1 MSDLFEVNYVDI
13 RPQQLA
19 KGLSQWHAASSDVES
34 GYAAAQGEIQRL
46 NAAEPWGHD
55 TAGAAFRSAY
65 MQGDGPDTLIKQ
77 GGELAAKVVE
87 LGPTVRRSAE
97 NARGM
102 DGERA
107 REVREILKRV

>member
-1 MSDLFEVNYVDI
+1 MSELFEVNYVDI

-19 KGLSQWHAASSDVES
+19 KGLSQWHAASSEAES
-34 GYAAAQGEIQRL
+34 GYLAGLREIRRL

-55 TAGAAFRSAY
+55 TAGSAFHSAY
-65 MQGDGPDTLIKQ
+65 TEGDGPEKVMDR
-77 GGELAAKVVE
+77 GAELTAKVVE

-102 DGERA
+102 DAARA
-107 REVREILKRV
+107 REVHEILRRV

>member
-1 MSDLFEVNYVDI
+1 MSELFEVNYVDI

-19 KGLSQWHAASSDVES
+19 KGLSQWHATATDVES
-34 GYAAAQGEIQRL
+34 GYAAALREIQRL

-65 MQGDGPDTLIKQ
+65 MEGGGPDTLMKQ
-77 GGELAAKVVE
+77 GEELAAKVVE

-102 DGERA
+102 DGQRA

>member
-1 MSDLFEVNYVDI
+1 MSELFEVNYVDI

-19 KGLSQWHAASSDVES
+19 KGLSQWHAASSDTES
-34 GYAAAQGEIQRL
+34 GYAASLGEIRRL
-46 NAAEPWGHD
+46 NAAEPWGQD
-55 TAGAAFRSAY
+55 KAGAAFRSAY
-65 MQGDGPDTLIKQ
+65 MEGDGPDTLMKH
-77 GGELAAKVVE
+77 GEDLAAKVVE

-102 DGERA
+102 DAQRA

>member
-1 MSDLFEVNYVDI
+1 MSELFEVNYVDI

-19 KGLSQWHAASSDVES
+19 KGLSQWHAASSDAES
-34 GYAAAQGEIQRL
+34 GYAAGLREIRRL

-55 TAGAAFRSAY
+55 TAGTAFHSAY
-65 MQGDGPDTLIKQ
+65 MQGGGPETVMKQ
-77 GGELAAKVVE
+77 GEELAAKVVE

-102 DGERA
+102 DAERA
-107 REVREILKRV
+107 REVREILKRI

>member
-1 MSDLFEVNYVDI
+1 MSELFEVNYVDI

-19 KGLSQWHAASSDVES
+19 KGLSQWHAASSDAES
-34 GYAAAQGEIQRL
+34 GYAASLREIRRL

-55 TAGAAFRSAY
+55 TAGTAFRSAY
-65 MQGDGPDTLIKQ
+65 MQGDGPETVMKQ
-77 GGELAAKVVE
+77 GEELAAKVVE

-102 DGERA
+102 DAERA
-107 REVREILKRV
+107 REVREILKRI